1 MSERAELTPY
11 IPLRARLAALADA
24 QAALLST
31 EDRLRR
37 EGWPA
42 EGLRRRIVRK
52 VNALGLRMSW
62 LEGLAYD
69 EMIEA
74 RIETD
79 RLGRSA

>member
-1 MSERAELTPY
+1 MNRHV
-11 IPLRARLAALADA
+11 PLRARLDALADA

-42 EGLRRRIVRK
+42 EGLRARIVQR
-52 VNALGLRMSW
+52 VNAIGLRMSW

-69 EMIEA
+69 EMIDA
-74 RIETD
+74 RIEAD